1 MMIRDLNTG
10 RMVRIDQFQQ
20 DMGSKFNLHTF
31 EQSGRAES
39 FAQQEPEAV
48 NEAEVKEKASMGWLA
63 KLFRGSDAAEEEETT
78 GKKGGNVVKI
88 KANSKSQQ
96 EYSAARVIQ
105 HLLPHTGPVWT
116 FKFSPDGC
124 YLATAGQDS
133 LVRVWCVVGS
143 ETSSEKTLLAAA
155 AASAAA
161 SGLSSLS
168 SSSSLSSLASHSGGA
183 GAAPGSN
190 SGTSTPT
197 TPRLVT
203 PPSGLGSARQSFN
216 GLENAT
222 AGSDTERERASS
234 NPAPSS
240 NSSNSSTSGSA
251 GGKEALSRDIPVA
264 QGGRCIVHPI
274 PLWTYAGH
282 KSDVIDLAWSKAR
295 LAWFV
300 CCFCCLLLL
309 RVVYVCACWVC
320 GCVHD
325 CKCLF
330 IRTLVCR

>member
-1 MMIRDLNTG
+1 MIRDLNTG

-31 EQSGRAES
+31 EQSGRSES

-63 KLFRGSDAAEEEETT
+63 KLFRGSDAVEEDESSGAG

-222 AGSDTERERASS
+222 AGGDSERERASS

-240 NSSNSSTSGSA
+240 NSSNSSNSGSA

-282 KSDVIDLAWSKAR
+282 KSDVIDLAWSKV
-295 LAWFV
+295 L
-300 CCFCCLLLL
+300 FCVYLLLL
-309 RVVYVCACWVC
+309 FVMMC
-320 GCVHD
+320 GIFIFVLVCVH
-325 CKCLF
+325 
-330 IRTLVCR
+330 V